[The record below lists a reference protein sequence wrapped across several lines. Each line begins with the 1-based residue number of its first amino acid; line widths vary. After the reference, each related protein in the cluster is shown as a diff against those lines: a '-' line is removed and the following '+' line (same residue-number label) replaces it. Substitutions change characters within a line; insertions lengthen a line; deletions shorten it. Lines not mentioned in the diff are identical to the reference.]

1 MDSKLWPIHPQP
13 MPDELLSSWMI
24 RLARGNGYKIHGF
37 YTQFFGLDRQIWNR
51 DIDHLAPRWLITGLS
66 ERTGIPESRITQ
78 MTLRTLEGYA
88 FERLNDAGTT
98 RWLMALGVFHRT
110 RRAFGQQFC
119 PICLSEDA
127 EPYLRRSWRL
137 ALTTICDQH
146 GVVLQDRCNAC
157 GRPVVPHRADM
168 TSHRSRLPHMS
179 IVRCSFCRALITAPS
194 TQASDGDI
202 ELQRNIN
209 EIVAVGYAAIGNS
222 VVYSH
227 LYFDGLRILMAGLS
241 ALSNKAGRS
250 VDFERAP
257 ILERL
262 ARLKAANELLV
273 QWPDV
278 FLAKCATIKKP
289 YSVFTTSKGTNPYWL
304 HHVLRSEILNKPAKL
319 SLAEA
324 RAIAHAAEKFTGI
337 TTSSNARA
345 FSGRDVGRFLQQPG
359 VSNEVAEMLI
369 ASIDQEISEASNQHR
384 LILLRDKVLFIAG
397 RCMHLTMPK
406 LLALNISDFERNKIH
421 NFSFW
426 ELPNGESEAS
436 TMLAWYIKEVR
447 PKLAQ
452 NKIYDAMFIST
463 MGRNF
468 GESAAGMRFTRA
480 TQRAGLTRAI
490 TNWTLWNNSI
500 NRSNSNHV
508 LRNFKD

>member
-13 MPDELLSSWMI
+13 LPDELLSSWMV

-51 DIDHLAPRWLITGLS
+51 DIDHLAPRWLISGLS
-66 ERTGIPESRITQ
+66 ERTGIPESRIEQ
-78 MTLRTLEGYA
+78 MALRTLETYA

-137 ALTTICDQH
+137 ALTTICEQH

-194 TQASDGDI
+194 TQASDDEI

-227 LYFDGLRILMAGLS
+227 LYLDGLRILMAGLS

-262 ARLKAANELLV
+262 ARLKAANDLLV
-273 QWPDV
+273 EWPEA
-278 FLAKCATIKKP
+278 FLARCATIKKP
-289 YSVFTTSKGTNPYWL
+289 YSSFTASKGTNPYWL
-304 HHVLRSEILNKPAKL
+304 HHVLRSEVLNKTAKL

-324 RAIAHAAEKFTGI
+324 RAISHAAEKFTGI
-337 TTSSNARA
+337 TTSSSARA
-345 FSGRDVGRFLQQPG
+345 FSGRDVGRFLQQST
-359 VSNEVAEMLI
+359 VSNEVAEMLV
-369 ASIDQEISEASNQHR
+369 ASIDQEISEARNQHR
-384 LILLRDKVLFIAG
+384 LILLRDKILFIAG
-397 RCMHLTMPK
+397 RCMHLTMPQ
-406 LLALNISDFERNKIH
+406 LLALKVSQFEKNLLRS
-421 NFSFW
+421 FSFW
-426 ELPNGESEAS
+426 TLPNSAS
-436 TMLAWYIKEVR
+436 DASAMLAWYIKEVR
-447 PKLAQ
+447 PELMHDSKSE
-452 NKIYDAMFIST
+452 AMFITSK
-463 MGRNF
+463 GRALS
-468 GESAAGMRFTRA
+468 ESAVGMRFTRA
-480 TQRAGLTRAI
+480 LLSGGMGKIIA
-490 TNWTLWNNSI
+490 NWKVWSQ
-500 NRSNSNHV
+500 H
-508 LRNFKD
+508 